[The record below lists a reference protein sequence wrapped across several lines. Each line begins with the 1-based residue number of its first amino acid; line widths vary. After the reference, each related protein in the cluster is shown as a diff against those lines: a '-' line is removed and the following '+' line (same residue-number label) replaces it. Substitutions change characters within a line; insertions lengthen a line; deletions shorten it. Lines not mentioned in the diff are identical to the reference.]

1 MELSKAIISGSAVA
15 AKLALDLLTLPR
27 IISLTPAWTL
37 ALETENLRQHGE
49 AQVAESVLISS
60 LPWEASKSF
69 IADNV
74 APGPYTWQLDG
85 YIPGNQL
92 AEPTNLYTPIVRLN
106 VANLRRAYKSGTILS
121 FKDGDNIVY
130 PSVVIKSLDI
140 DTRADCKNKQPF
152 SMVLKEINVLDT
164 ISGSI
169 VENASTIAAGEAGGE
184 SRNVGSTAAKP
195 STTYSILAPT
205 ASYGVA
211 AMASTPQD

>member
-1 MELSKAIISGSAVA
+1 MELSKAIISGSASA
-15 AKLALDLLTLPR
+15 ASLALQLLSLPR
-27 IISLTPAWTL
+27 LISLTPAWTL
-37 ALETENLRQHGE
+37 ALETENLQQHGE

-60 LPWEASKSF
+60 LPWEASKKY

-74 APGPYTWQLDG
+74 APGPYTWRMDG

-92 AEPTNLYTPIVRLN
+92 MEPSNLYTPIVRLN
-106 VANLRRAYKSGTILS
+106 VARLRAAFKSGTILS

-130 PSVVIKSLDI
+130 PSVVIQSLDI
-140 DTRADCKNKQPF
+140 DTRAECKNKQPF

-164 ISGSI
+164 ISGGI
-169 VENASTIAAGEAGGE
+169 VENASTIAAGSIGGE

-195 STTYSILAPT
+195 SSTYNILAPT